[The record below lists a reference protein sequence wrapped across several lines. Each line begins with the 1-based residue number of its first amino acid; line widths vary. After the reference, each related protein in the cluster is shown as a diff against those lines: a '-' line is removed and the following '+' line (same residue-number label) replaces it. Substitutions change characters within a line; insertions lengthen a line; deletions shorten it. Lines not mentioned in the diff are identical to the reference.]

1 MDVIAGLIELQPN
14 SDEEVKDWKAFIEAH
29 REQALE
35 SLRAEGVSIESWFS
49 LTLAGKD
56 YLLCYMR
63 ADSIEESQQV
73 MADSDNPVDARHRQ
87 FKENAWVWGSHVKTE
102 LLVDL
107 NTSS

>member
-14 SDEEVKDWKAFIEAH
+14 SDEAVKDWKAFIEDH

-35 SLRAEGVSIESWFS
+35 SLRAEGVSVESWFS
-49 LTLAGKD
+49 LTLDGKD

-63 ADSIEESQQV
+63 ADAIKTSQQV
-73 MADSDNPVDARHRQ
+73 MAGSSNPVDEQHRR
-87 FKENAWVWGSHVKTE
+87 FKEDAWVWGSQIKAE

-107 NTSS
+107 VTSS